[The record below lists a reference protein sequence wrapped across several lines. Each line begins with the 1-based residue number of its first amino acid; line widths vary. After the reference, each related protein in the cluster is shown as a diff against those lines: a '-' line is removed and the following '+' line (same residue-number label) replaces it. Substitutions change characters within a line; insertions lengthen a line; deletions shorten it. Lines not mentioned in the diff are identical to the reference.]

1 MTEKIENPRGPS
13 SHISRR
19 AVIRMAP
26 VFTIAVAAGGIASDL
41 AVAQGGYEQGG
52 PKATQ
57 ILRSDLLG
65 QGNQVQESVVTLVEF
80 SPGQAA
86 PWHMH
91 PGAQEILYLVE
102 GNLTVEVEGQEAK
115 TISAGDIVLTPAEVP
130 HSVRNAGTSVTAKG
144 VVIHSR
150 ADKQKPLLVTIK
162 R

>member
-1 MTEKIENPRGPS
+1 
-13 SHISRR
+13 
-19 AVIRMAP
+19 MAP
-26 VFTIAVAAGGIASDL
+26 VFPIAVAAGGIASDL

-144 VVIHSR
+144 VVMHSR
-150 ADKQKPLLVTIK
+150 ADKQKPLLVTVK

>member
-1 MTEKIENPRGPS
+1 MTKKIESPHRPS
-13 SHISRR
+13 SQISRR
-19 AVIRMAP
+19 TVIRMAP
-26 VFTIAVAAGGIASDL
+26 VFPIVVAAGGIASDV

-57 ILRSDLLG
+57 ILRSDLLA
-65 QGNQVQESVVTLVEF
+65 QGNQVQESVVTFVEF

-91 PGAQEILYLVE
+91 PGAQEILYVID
-102 GNLTVEVEGQEAK
+102 GSLTVEVEGQEAK
-115 TISAGDIVLTPAEVP
+115 VLKAGDVVLAPAEVP
-130 HSVRNAGTSVTAKG
+130 HTVRNEGTSVTAKG

-150 ADKQKPLLVTIK
+150 AAKDKPFVVVVK

>member
-1 MTEKIENPRGPS
+1 
-13 SHISRR
+13 
-19 AVIRMAP
+19 MAP
-26 VFTIAVAAGGIASDL
+26 VFPIAVAAGGIASDL

-52 PKATQ
+52 PKANQ

-144 VVIHSR
+144 VVMHSR
-150 ADKQKPLLVTIK
+150 ADKQKPLLVTVK